1 MTNPIKLSF
10 KTEWFSVVLI
20 ILAFITGFYYY
31 QNFPMQVPTHWNL
44 QGEVNGYSGVFSAS
58 FLLPLMMLGLYIM
71 FLSLPYLDPKKEQYT
86 AFAGVY
92 HKFKDLI
99 LVFLFIMY
107 IMTGLNG
114 LGYKVDVAFY
124 VPILVGILFTV
135 IGLLLK
141 NVKMNWF
148 MGIRTPWTMSS
159 ETVWDKTHKLSGYV
173 FVIAGALMAATAF
186 VTANIKIALFV
197 IAIAVIVF
205 TLPIYSSIL
214 YVQEKKVRGQAEDK

>member
-10 KTEWFSVVLI
+10 KTEWFAVLLI
-20 ILAFITGFYYY
+20 ILAFITGVFYY
-31 QNFPMQVPTHWNL
+31 QNFPAQVPTHWNL

-58 FLLPLMMLGLYIM
+58 FMLPIMMLGIYLL
-71 FLSLPYLDPKKEQYT
+71 FLLLPYLDPKKEQYI
-86 AFAGVY
+86 AFAGIY

-124 VPILVGILFTV
+124 VPILVGVLFAL

-141 NVKMNWF
+141 NVKTNWF
-148 MGIRTPWTMSS
+148 MGIRTPWTLSS
-159 ETVWDKTHKLSGYV
+159 EAVWEKTHKLAGPV
-173 FVIAGALMAATAF
+173 FVVAGVLMAATAF
-186 VTANIKIALFV
+186 VSANLKIALFV
-197 IAIAVIVF
+197 LAIAVIVL
-205 TLPIYSSIL
+205 TLPIYSYML
-214 YVQEKKVRGQAEDK
+214 YTQEKKERERIEHK